1 MEENKKRFNWQLL
14 ALVAVC
20 VLLVISLFKLTDVSE
35 RMASLESRLSEYQNR
50 INQLNGK
57 IDSIYSNVDASLKK
71 QASLL
76 SSLSYETGELDES
89 SHTVPVVLKVVPKTL
104 TDDMTLSVRLGE
116 ASADFVRDGNEFTA
130 TLSVGLFVPYE
141 QYPILSIKTA
151 SETKTEL
158 LEDVPLSA
166 LYYEYLPQLNASIT
180 PLYEFAKGKLKI
192 DSNLQISV
200 WSERDL
206 SFPKIELVTEINGR
220 EIERSDVTS
229 LANKYPEVDSDC
241 VEYVKTYS
249 VALGDELVIYA
260 VAEDS
265 FGYIHKCEAFHWEQY
280 GDGEFEVVFDKGAQI
295 YDKDGN
301 LLTE

>member
-1 MEENKKRFNWQLL
+1 MEEKNKRFNWQLL

-20 VLLVISLFKLTDVSE
+20 VLLVISLFTLVDISE
-35 RMASLESRLSEYQNR
+35 RMTSLERRLEEYQNR
-50 INQLNGK
+50 ISQLNGK
-57 IDSIYSNVDASLKK
+57 LDSIYSNVDASLKK

-76 SSLSYETGELDES
+76 SSYSYEIGELDES
-89 SHTVPVVLKVVPKTL
+89 SHTVPVTLKVVPKTL

-116 ASADFVRDGNEFTA
+116 ASADFVRGDNEFTA
-130 TLSVGLFVPYE
+130 TFSVGLFVPYE

-158 LEDVPLSA
+158 LEGVPLSA

-206 SFPKIELVTEINGR
+206 NFPKIELVTEINGH
-220 EIERSDVTS
+220 EIECSDVTS
-229 LANKYPEVDSDC
+229 LANKFPEVDSDC
-241 VEYVKTYS
+241 VEYVKSYS
-249 VALGDELVIYA
+249 VDIGDELVIYA
-260 VAEDS
+260 VAEDV
-265 FGYIHKCEAFHWEQY
+265 FGYVHKCEAFYWKYY
-280 GDGEFEVVFDKGAQI
+280 GDDEFEIAFDKGVQI

-301 LLTE
+301 LLNE

>member
-1 MEENKKRFNWQLL
+1 MEEKNKRFNWQLL

-20 VLLVISLFKLTDVSE
+20 VLLVISLFTLVDISE
-35 RMASLESRLSEYQNR
+35 RMTSLERRLEEYQNR
-50 INQLNGK
+50 IIQLNGK
-57 IDSIYSNVDASLKK
+57 LDSIYSNVDASLKK

-76 SSLSYETGELDES
+76 SSYSYEIGELDES
-89 SHTVPVVLKVVPKTL
+89 SHTVPVTLKVVPKTL
-104 TDDMTLSVRLGE
+104 TDDMTLSVRLGDV
-116 ASADFVRDGNEFTA
+116 SADFVRGDNEFTA
-130 TLSVGLFVPYE
+130 TFSVGLFVPYE

-158 LEDVPLSA
+158 LEGVPLSA

-206 SFPKIELVTEINGR
+206 NFPKIELVTEINGH

-229 LANKYPEVDSDC
+229 LANKFPEVDSDC
-241 VEYVKTYS
+241 VEYVKSYS
-249 VALGDELVIYA
+249 VDIGDELVIYA
-260 VAEDS
+260 VAEDV
-265 FGYIHKCEAFHWEQY
+265 FGYVHKCEAFYWKYY
-280 GDGEFEVVFDKGAQI
+280 GDDEFEIAFDKGVQI

-301 LLTE
+301 LLNE